1 MRSVMIG
8 FPIGLL
14 YCNAGEWFIHK
25 YVLHGAERGKK
36 KGTFW
41 SFHFHE
47 HHRNARKHEFHDP
60 DYARSLFG
68 WHAQTKETLGVAML
82 AIVHLPLL
90 PVFPFFASAVVFSA
104 ANYYRIHKRAHRDP
118 EWAKKHVPWHYD
130 HHMGVNQDCNWGVT
144 SPLFDHLFGTREPF
158 LGTEEELRRST
169 KKPRAASPAGS
180 SLEPAV
186 PVAP

>member
-1 MRSVMIG
+1 MIG

-47 HHRNARKHEFHDP
+47 HHRNARKHDFHDP

-68 WHAQTKETLGVAML
+68 WHAQAKETLGVFML
-82 AIVHLPLL
+82 AAVHLPLF
-90 PVFPFFASAVVFSA
+90 PVFPYFTSAVVFSA
-104 ANYYRIHKRAHRDP
+104 ANYYRIHKRAHLDP

-144 SPLFDHLFGTREPF
+144 WPLFDHVFGTREPF
-158 LGTEEELRRST
+158 LGTEEELRRSA
-169 KKPRAASPAGS
+169 KKPRTTSPVPG
-180 SLEPAV
+180 SLEPT
-186 PVAP
+186 APLSP

>member
-1 MRSVMIG
+1 MRGVMIG

-47 HHRNARKHEFHDP
+47 HHRNARKHDFHDP

-68 WHAQTKETLGVAML
+68 WHAQTKETLGVVML
-82 AIVHLPLL
+82 AAVHLPLF
-90 PVFPFFASAVVFSA
+90 PVFPFFTSAVVFSA
-104 ANYYRIHKRAHRDP
+104 ANYYRIHKRAHLDP

-144 SPLFDHLFGTREPF
+144 WPLFDHLFGTREPF
-158 LGTEEELRRST
+158 LGTEEELRRSA
-169 KKPRAASPAGS
+169 KKPRTASPVAGS
-180 SLEPAV
+180 PEQSV
-186 PVAP
+186 PSAP